1 MKNRNTIILSILTL
15 AVSACGG
22 KKAGNLEEKK
32 GELAS
37 IRKEISS
44 LQERARA
51 LETEIATLD
60 TTATDGKLKL
70 VEVLDIKPE
79 LFQGYVEVQGTV
91 DAEQSTIATAQMP
104 GVITRV
110 AASVGQQVSAGQVL
124 AEIDNS
130 LMKQQVAQAQQQLD
144 FLTTLYLKQKSLW
157 EKGIGTEVQ
166 YLSAKNQKEAME
178 KNLAAAKEQLNMT
191 YIKSQISGTIESVDV
206 KIGQTA
212 APGMPLFRV
221 VNMSGVKV
229 VSSIAETYVSK
240 INKGDAVKIHFPDLK
255 KDKVGFVSF
264 VSRVID
270 PMNRSFRCEAKLT
283 DVTDLRPNMLAVVKV
298 TDYEQKNAIAVP
310 VNVIQ
315 NTGSGAELFVIE
327 NQKGN
332 QWTAKHRSVKIGRN
346 SGEKVEILE
355 GLKAGDRI
363 ITNGFQGLSD
373 GQLVQII
380 E

>member
-70 VEVLDIKPE
+70 VEVLDVKPE

-332 QWTAKHRSVKIGRN
+332 QWTAKHRSVIIGRN

>member
-70 VEVLDIKPE
+70 VEVLDVKPE

>member
-1 MKNRNTIILSILTL
+1 MKNRNTIIISILTL

-22 KKAGNLEEKK
+22 KKAGSLEEKK

-51 LETEIATLD
+51 LETEIAKLD
-60 TTATDGKLKL
+60 TSAADGKLKL
-70 VEVLDIKPE
+70 VEVLDVKPE
-79 LFQGYVEVQGTV
+79 LFRGYVEVQGTV

-110 AASVGQQVSAGQVL
+110 AVAVGQQVSAGQVL

-130 LMKQQVAQAQQQLD
+130 LMKQQVAQAQQQVD

-166 YLSAKNQKEAME
+166 FLSSKNQKEAME
-178 KNLAAAKEQLNMT
+178 KNLAAAKEQLNMS

-221 VNMSGVKV
+221 VNMRGVKV

-240 INKGDAVKIHFPDLK
+240 IHKGDAVKIHFPDLK
-255 KDKVGFVSF
+255 KDKEGSISF

-270 PMNRSFRCEAKLT
+270 PMNRSFRCEAKLA
-283 DVTDLRPNMLAVVKV
+283 DASDLRPNMLAVVKV

-315 NTGSGAELFVIE
+315 NTGTGAEVFVIE
-327 NQKGN
+327 NPKGN

-346 SGEKVEILE
+346 SGEKVEILD

-373 GQLVQII
+373 GQVVQII

>member
-1 MKNRNTIILSILTL
+1 MKYRNTIIISILTI

-22 KKAGNLEEKK
+22 KKSGSLDEKK
-32 GELAS
+32 GELS
-37 IRKEISS
+37 KIRKEISS
-44 LQERARA
+44 LQERAKV
-51 LETEIATLD
+51 LEAEITKLD
-60 TTATDGKLKL
+60 STGAEGVLKL

-79 LFQGYVEVQGTV
+79 LFRGYVEVQGTV

-104 GVITRV
+104 GVVTRV
-110 AASVGQQVSAGQVL
+110 TVSIGQQVSPGQIL
-124 AEIDNS
+124 AEIDNN
-130 LMKQQVAQAQQQLD
+130 LIKQQVAQAQQQVD
-144 FLTTLYLKQKSLW
+144 FLTTLYQKQKNLW

-178 KNLAAAKEQLNMT
+178 KNLAAANQQLNMT
-191 YIKSQISGTIESVDV
+191 YIKSQIGGTIESVDV
-206 KIGQTA
+206 KVGQTA

-229 VSSIAETYVSK
+229 VTTVAETYVSK
-240 INKGDAVKIHFPDLK
+240 IHKGDAVNIHFPDLN
-255 KDKVGFVSF
+255 KDKQGNITFVSK
-264 VSRVID
+264 VID
-270 PMNRSFRCEAKLT
+270 PMNRSFRCEAKLQ
-283 DVTDLRPNMLAVVKV
+283 DAADLRPNMLAVLKV

-315 NTGSGAELFVIE
+315 NTGTGAELFVIE

-332 QWTAKHRSVKIGRN
+332 QWTARHRSVKSGRN
-346 SGEKVEILE
+346 SGDKVEILE
-355 GLKAGDRI
+355 GLKTGDRI

-373 GQLVQII
+373 GQTVQII

>member
-1 MKNRNTIILSILTL
+1 
-15 AVSACGG
+15 
-22 KKAGNLEEKK
+22 
-32 GELAS
+32 
-37 IRKEISS
+37 
-44 LQERARA
+44 
-51 LETEIATLD
+51 
-60 TTATDGKLKL
+60 
-70 VEVLDIKPE
+70 
-79 LFQGYVEVQGTV
+79 
-91 DAEQSTIATAQMP
+91 
-104 GVITRV
+104 
-110 AASVGQQVSAGQVL
+110 
-124 AEIDNS
+124 
-130 LMKQQVAQAQQQLD
+130 
-144 FLTTLYLKQKSLW
+144 
-157 EKGIGTEVQ
+157 
-166 YLSAKNQKEAME
+166 ME
-178 KNLAAAKEQLNMT
+178 KNLAASKEQLNMS

-255 KDKVGFVSF
+255 KDKEGSISF

-270 PMNRSFRCEAKLT
+270 PMNRSFRCEAKLA
-283 DVTDLRPNMLAVVKV
+283 DASDLRPNMLAVVKV
-298 TDYEQKNAIAVP
+298 TDYEKKNAIAVP

-315 NTGSGAELFVIE
+315 NTGTGAEIFVIE

-332 QWTAKHRSVKIGRN
+332 QWTAKHRSVKTGRN

-373 GQLVQII
+373 GQIVQII

>member
-1 MKNRNTIILSILTL
+1 MKHRNTIMICILTI

-22 KKAGNLEEKK
+22 KKSGSLEEKK
-32 GELAS
+32 GELAKL
-37 IRKEISS
+37 RKEINS
-44 LQERARA
+44 LQERAKT
-51 LETEIATLD
+51 LEAEIGKLD
-60 TTATDGKLKL
+60 TAGAEGKLKL

-79 LFQGYVEVQGTV
+79 VFRGFVEVQGTV

-104 GVITRV
+104 GVVTRV
-110 AASVGQQVSAGQVL
+110 AVAIGQQVSAGQIL

-130 LMKQQVAQAQQQLD
+130 LIKQQVAQAQQQVD
-144 FLTTLYLKQKSLW
+144 FLTTLYQKQKSLW

-178 KNLAAAKEQLNMT
+178 KNLAAANQQLNMS

-206 KIGQTA
+206 KVGQTA
-212 APGMPLFRV
+212 APGLPLFRV

-229 VSSIAETYVSK
+229 VTSVAETYVSK
-240 INKGDAVKIHFPDLK
+240 IHKGDLVNIHFPDLK
-255 KDKVGFVSF
+255 KDKQGNITF

-270 PMNRSFRCEAKLT
+270 PINRSFRCEARLQ
-283 DVTDLRPNMLAVVKV
+283 DATDLRPNMLAVLKV

-315 NTGSGAELFVIE
+315 NTGMGAELFVIE
-327 NQKGN
+327 NQHGN
-332 QWTAKHRSVKIGRN
+332 QWTARHRSVKTGRN
-346 SGEKVEILE
+346 SGDKVEILD
-355 GLKAGDRI
+355 GLKPGDRI

-373 GQLVQII
+373 DQQVQII

>member
-70 VEVLDIKPE
+70 VEVLDVKPE

-110 AASVGQQVSAGQVL
+110 SASVGQQVSAGQVL

>member
-15 AVSACGG
+15 AVGACGG
-22 KKAGNLEEKK
+22 KKAGSLEEKK

-44 LQERARA
+44 LQERART
-51 LETEIATLD
+51 LETEIAKLD
-60 TTATDGKLKL
+60 TTAADGKLKL
-70 VEVLDIKPE
+70 VEVLDVTPE

-124 AEIDNS
+124 AEIDNT

-191 YIKSQISGTIESVDV
+191 FIKSQISGTIESVDV

-229 VSSIAETYVSK
+229 VSAIAETYVSK

-283 DVTDLRPNMLAVVKV
+283 DVADLRPNMLAVVKV
-298 TDYEQKNAIAVP
+298 TDYEKKNAIAVP